1 MSAQSL
7 FPYKHI
13 VLRPHLIPA
22 INLFFPRNQ
31 RNRYYDRFSCFFV
44 AKTCK
49 HPINVSAYLSSRI
62 RAHLH
67 RLQHHHYA
75 THLLSLKLVNESVMS
90 DVTRN
95 RPDPVPISASSKGL
109 SEELYGCGLAF
120 LQKAAFLSAP
130 ASLLGMTCFFSPKT
144 WMQKSDD
151 PPGQTKT

>member
-31 RNRYYDRFSCFFV
+31 RN
-44 AKTCK
+44 
-49 HPINVSAYLSSRI
+49 
-62 RAHLH
+62 
-67 RLQHHHYA
+67 
-75 THLLSLKLVNESVMS
+75 
-90 DVTRN
+90 RN